1 MKHIKN
7 KLIQLWQFLS
17 FVLDEVEHIKN
28 NTTYGNK
35 F

>member
-1 MKHIKN
+1 MKTIKL
-7 KLIQLWQFLS
+7 KLKQLWQFLS
-17 FVLDEVEHIKN
+17 FVLDETEHIKN